1 VKHLRF
7 GRVGMAAARIV
18 AIAGLLLAGL
28 VATAGAEASASPLS
42 TERAKAAVI
51 ASQLDANAQR
61 IAVLGQ
67 RYDAAQATLESLQ
80 QKLAREEAKVRSA
93 SASLASSRSALRS
106 IALWAFVNDMP
117 ATKLQLLLDA
127 DSQDLSVREGFLSVA
142 SGEEQQAIARYAS
155 AEQTLSARRQA
166 VSATLRAQAAALA
179 TLRSSQARAEA
190 LQAHDA
196 AILHGL
202 DAKIAALV
210 KAEQLAQERAAAKL
224 EAEQIAAR
232 QRAAEQQAAEQ
243 QAAEQQAAE
252 QRAAQQQAAQQQA
265 SGSSSGS
272 APPETAA
279 PPSPAPSPV
288 SESLSATQLGA
299 RAVAIAEQQ
308 LGKPYVWAAAGPNSF
323 DCSGLVQYVYAQ
335 LGISLAHYTVSQW
348 DETAHVPLADA
359 QPGNLVFYQDPGTG
373 FIYHVGIYIGHG
385 EMIDAP
391 ETGENVQIDTIYWP
405 NLMSEVGVVQ

>member
-179 TLRSSQARAEA
+179 ALRSSQARAEA

-243 QAAEQQAAE
+243 RAAQQ
-252 QRAAQQQAAQQQA
+252 QAAQQQAAQQQA

-391 ETGENVQIDTIYWP
+391 ETGENVQIDTVYWP